1 MKIHQTLHGYS
12 EGHILL
18 AGSVTG
24 LTQRDKKK
32 MAVLSDWDEYAR
44 RDDDSSYITAYP
56 LPDSRYYVI
65 ARTWYADEMER
76 PGCVWTHSLL
86 IDTTEL
92 IDFFDFRALFFA
104 FARPKRDSYSGYN
117 QPLQVAGEIEEEH
130 LMPSA
135 YQMPSLAHW
144 LLALLKKEEPL
155 LFAIDQRSAYYQ
167 IFLLSLIN
175 HLPVGILS
183 SMSLCSGTGRIRKY
197 ENELFNLQFVLNN
210 RNNLPKIEVLR
221 PEVEEGIDWCHY
233 VAQSIEKED
242 LSLPMLLHRFS
253 SDIGEELNA
262 YAAVI
267 MVYMIL
273 DRLRNPGDD
282 NIAKFRLTLR
292 ILAEAFPESTDGA
305 NFKKAM
311 LDISITKYY
320 FGELSY
326 IYEMATTKY
335 WKAFDYDGI
344 DFTVRAKHFFKT
356 NPIREYASMLY
367 ELSEGKCENPYSIK
381 LIDYVDIEYNQ
392 LQIDYLISEQW
403 SLLCRL
409 AKSNPQVL
417 NNDFWLNVGKSHFSI
432 LINIFFQRMPE
443 KYLYWHPLL
452 EKMLD
457 YNVYVDS
464 YQLWVLSN
472 HIPDMVPEI
481 LYALNDSKVLNKCWT
496 NFCKRYPKDIVDWL
510 ERQCSVSQQI
520 VSLILEAINPE
531 SDLVKQSGNNKWR
544 VLLSTQAEES
554 MKLEYAVFLFLLS
567 YRMEKDEMAFSFY
580 RKSFETIYEATEKS
594 QIGYYWGKIGPY
606 CPRPFWGLEW
616 DKCELLRKGFA
627 NRVYYEN
634 RAISTARDFTSHR
647 RINRKLLKATI
658 KKFESES

>member
-18 AGSVTG
+18 AGSITG

-44 RDDDSSYITAYP
+44 RDDDGSYITAYP

-65 ARTWYADEMER
+65 AKTWYANEMER

-92 IDFFDFRALFFA
+92 ADFFDFRALFFA
-104 FARPKRDSYSGYN
+104 FTRPKRDNYSEYN
-117 QPLQVAGEIEEEH
+117 QPLDVTGEIEEER
-130 LMPSA
+130 LMPSG
-135 YQMPSLAHW
+135 YQIPSLAHW
-144 LLALLKKEEPL
+144 LFALLKKDEPL
-155 LFAIDQRSAYYQ
+155 LFVIDQSSAYYQ

-175 HLPVGILS
+175 HLPIGILS
-183 SMSLCSGTGRIRKY
+183 SMSICSGTGRIRKY

-210 RNNLPKIEVLR
+210 RSNFPKIEALR
-221 PEVEEGIDWCHY
+221 PEEEEGIDWCHY

-253 SDIGEELNA
+253 FDIGKEMNA

-273 DRLRNPGDD
+273 DRLKVPGDD

-292 ILAEAFPESTDGA
+292 ILAEAFPKSTDGV

-344 DFTVRAKHFFKT
+344 DFIIRAKIFFKS
-356 NPIREYASMLY
+356 NPISEYASMLY
-367 ELSEGKCENPYSIK
+367 ELIEGGYDNPYSIK

-392 LQIDYLISEQW
+392 LQVDYLISEQW

-409 AKSNPQVL
+409 AHNNPQVL
-417 NNDFWLNVGKSHFSI
+417 NNDFWFNVDKSHFSI
-432 LINIFFQRMPE
+432 LINIFFQRIPE
-443 KYLYWHPLL
+443 KFLYWRPLL
-452 EKMLD
+452 EKMLE

-464 YQLWVLSN
+464 YQLRVLSN
-472 HIPDMVPEI
+472 HIHISDMSSEI
-481 LYALNDSKVLNKCWT
+481 LFAINDGQVLNKCWVE
-496 NFCKRYPKDIVDWL
+496 FCKRNPKAIIDWL
-510 ERQCSVSQQI
+510 DGQGSINNQI
-520 VSLILEAINPE
+520 VALILEAINPE
-531 SDLVKQSGNNKWR
+531 SDLVKQSGNHKWR

-567 YRMEKDEMAFSFY
+567 YRLEKDEMAFSFY

-594 QIGYYWGKIGPY
+594 QIGYYWRKIAPY

-658 KKFESES
+658 KKFEP